1 MIEKIHE
8 EDFAERVLKSE
19 NPVLVDFYADWC
31 GPCKMLSPI
40 LEQLED
46 ENDEFEF
53 FKINIDENQDIAEQ
67 YEVFSI
73 PNVVVFKNG
82 EVAGRSVGFKSAD
95 EMQAFID
102 SVK

>member
-1 MIEKIHE
+1 MIEKIYE
-8 EDFAERVLKSE
+8 EEFTDRVLKSE

-40 LEQLED
+40 LEQLEN

-53 FKINIDENQDIAEQ
+53 FKINIDENQDVAEQ

-73 PNVVVFKNG
+73 PNVVIFKNG
-82 EVAGRSVGFKSAD
+82 EAVARSVGFKGTD

-102 SVK
+102 SAK

>member
-1 MIEKIHE
+1 MIEKIYE

-40 LEQLED
+40 LEQLES

-53 FKINIDENQDIAEQ
+53 FKINIDENQDVAEQ

-82 EVAGRSVGFKSAD
+82 EVAGRSVGLKGAD